1 MKNEDFLIK
10 LSKIIISFN
19 ENNNDLKNNQ
29 LFLGIFL
36 PKLEGNLE
44 KKTMIFSLVFFK

>member
-29 LFLGIFL
+29 LFNISTKIRRKFR
-36 PKLEGNLE
+36 KENYD
-44 KKTMIFSLVFFK
+44 IFSSVF